1 MSFPEI
7 YIRKK
12 DCMSFLEINSVTK
25 GYDGHMAIK
34 DLNFSIPKGSIYGL
48 LGPNGAGKTTLIRII
63 NQITAADSGDVIFDG
78 ERLNPTHIERIG
90 YLPEERGLYKKMK
103 VLEQIVYFG
112 RLKNLSK
119 KEAEKRALFW
129 LKKFELLD
137 WKYKKVEELSKGM
150 AQKVQFILTVL
161 HKPELIILDEPF
173 SGFDPVNTELIKDEI
188 RQLRDDGAT
197 IIFSTHRMESV
208 EEICDYVGM
217 INLSQKVLEGSI
229 MEVRNSYKNNEYEV
243 RFKGDITLLDIKPVS
258 EEPEDSLGL
267 KKAVFVLEEGRS
279 KDLITKLNQHVEI
292 AAFTESLPSIKDIF
306 IQKVEEGKNG

>member
-1 MSFPEI
+1 LL
-7 YIRKK
+7 RKVSP
-12 DCMSFLEINSVTK
+12 DVSSAMAFLEVNNVTK
-25 GYDGHMAIK
+25 GYEGHLAIK

-63 NQITAADSGDVIFDG
+63 NQITAADTGEVMIDG
-78 ERLNPTHIERIG
+78 ERLNPSHIARIG

-112 RLKNLSK
+112 RLKDLSK
-119 KEAEKRALFW
+119 SEAEKRALYW
-129 LKKFELLD
+129 LEKFDLLA

-161 HKPELIILDEPF
+161 HEPELIILDEPF
-173 SGFDPVNTELIKDEI
+173 SGFDPVNTELIKNEI
-188 RQLRDDGAT
+188 KNLRDKGAT

-208 EEICDYVGM
+208 EEICDFVGM

-229 MEVRNSYKNNEYEV
+229 SDVRNSFKKNEYQVLFRGELNGIPFEPKSV
-243 RFKGDITLLDIKPVS
+243 KR
-258 EEPEDSLGL
+258 EERLAL
-267 KKAVFVLEEGRS
+267 NKAVFVIEPDKA
-279 KDLITKLNQHVEI
+279 KDLITALNAQVEI
-292 AAFTESLPSIKDIF
+292 ASFSEELPSIKDIF

>member
-1 MSFPEI
+1 MA
-7 YIRKK
+7 
-12 DCMSFLEINSVTK
+12 FLEINNVTK

-34 DLNFSIPKGSIYGL
+34 DLSFSIPKGSIFGL

-63 NQITAADSGDVIFDG
+63 NQITGADEGEVIFDG
-78 ERLNPTHIERIG
+78 ERLNPKHIERIG

-119 KEAEKRALFW
+119 SESEKRALSW
-129 LKKFELLD
+129 LKRFELED
-137 WKYKKVEELSKGM
+137 WKYKKIEELSKGM

-161 HKPELIILDEPF
+161 HKPDLIILDEPF

-188 RQLRDDGAT
+188 KRLRDEGAT

-217 INLSQKVLEGSI
+217 INLSKKVLEGSVRD
-229 MEVRNSYKNNEYEV
+229 VRNSFKKNEYTV
-243 RFKGDITLLDIKPVS
+243 KYTGDLNGLNFKPVHNP
-258 EEPEDSLGL
+258 EEDHLGY
-267 KKAVFVLEEGRS
+267 KEAVFVIDEGQS
-279 KDLITKLNQHVEI
+279 QDLISALNKQVHISSFSEN
-292 AAFTESLPSIKDIF
+292 LPSIKEIF
-306 IQKVEEGKNG
+306 IQKVEEGKHG